1 LWSWRTEGDPRPAS
15 RLTLH
20 SLRTDPD
27 WALSSVYSAATAG
40 RRLGVRICVVLML
53 TLMLVVFAAAAAHAA
68 TNNIFTVA
76 GTTAGL
82 SGDGGPA
89 TAGQLNLLGA
99 PRVLP

>member
-1 LWSWRTEGDPRPAS
+1 
-15 RLTLH
+15 
-20 SLRTDPD
+20 
-27 WALSSVYSAATAG
+27 
-40 RRLGVRICVVLML
+40 ML